1 MKTTFLLTFAS
12 IWMAAPAF
20 AEQPVYVCGKEYTN
34 TITAAQAAERKCKLF
49 SGGGNVSIVQS
60 QKPGLRIASA
70 TPNPPAATAGP
81 RIDNADQR
89 YKDSESRLILESE
102 LKKAEAKQNV
112 LKSPSNASLNQK
124 IKDMRQELKELKNAL
139 SNYLQQYQKIADTD
153 QIESEDGEVRQ
164 IVYNAHL
171 IKLSSKFSR

>member
-1 MKTTFLLTFAS
+1 MSDTTKQTSLPEGTNEAVTSLFAIENLIKTHISHIETVKIEMSKQVEMFNDVLNNDS
-12 IWMAAPAF
+12 GYKKAA
-20 AEQPVYVCGKEYTN
+20 EEGKEVN
-34 TITAAQAAERKCKLF
+34 K
-49 SGGGNVSIVQS
+49 
-60 QKPGLRIASA
+60 
-70 TPNPPAATAGP
+70 
-81 RIDNADQR
+81 
-89 YKDSESRLILESE
+89 
-102 LKKAEAKQNV
+102 KKAEAKQNV

-171 IKLSSKFSR
+171 VKLSGKFGK

>member
-1 MKTTFLLTFAS
+1 MADTNKQQDLPAGTNEAVTSLFAIENLIKTHIAHIDTVKIEMSKQAEMFNDILNNDSAYKK
-12 IWMAAPAF
+12 AA
-20 AEQPVYVCGKEYTN
+20 EEGKEVN
-34 TITAAQAAERKCKLF
+34 K
-49 SGGGNVSIVQS
+49 
-60 QKPGLRIASA
+60 
-70 TPNPPAATAGP
+70 
-81 RIDNADQR
+81 
-89 YKDSESRLILESE
+89 
-102 LKKAEAKQNV
+102 KKAEAKQNV

-171 IKLSSKFSR
+171 VKLSGKFGR

>member
-1 MKTTFLLTFAS
+1 MADTNKQQDSPAGTNEAVTSLFAIENLIKTHIAHIDTVKIEMSKQAEMFNDILNNDSAYKK
-12 IWMAAPAF
+12 AA
-20 AEQPVYVCGKEYTN
+20 EEGKEVN
-34 TITAAQAAERKCKLF
+34 K
-49 SGGGNVSIVQS
+49 
-60 QKPGLRIASA
+60 
-70 TPNPPAATAGP
+70 
-81 RIDNADQR
+81 
-89 YKDSESRLILESE
+89 
-102 LKKAEAKQNV
+102 KKAEAKQNV

-171 IKLSSKFSR
+171 VKLSGKFGR